1 MPIIGIAQAFS
12 TITGFNFGAKN
23 YIRVKKVLKESII
36 WTTIISALSFILI
49 FGFPGFLLRIFSS
62 DKSMIDI
69 GILPIRIVSLFFI
82 TLGVQIVGGTFF
94 QAIGKAIP
102 ALILNISRQVIFL
115 IPAIIIL
122 PLFMGL
128 NGVWFSMPLSDIL
141 STIMTV
147 IFIFYELRVIRKLQV
162 KTDLEIETN

>member
-1 MPIIGIAQAFS
+1 
-12 TITGFNFGAKN
+12 
-23 YIRVKKVLKESII
+23 
-36 WTTIISALSFILI
+36 
-49 FGFPGFLLRIFSS
+49 
-62 DKSMIDI
+62 MIDI

-94 QAIGKAIP
+94 QAIGKAVP

-115 IPAIIIL
+115 IPAIIVL

-128 NGVWFSMPLSDIL
+128 SGVWFSMPLSDIL

-147 IFIFYELRVIRKLQV
+147 IFIFYELKIIKRLQLGAELQ
-162 KTDLEIETN
+162 TEIN